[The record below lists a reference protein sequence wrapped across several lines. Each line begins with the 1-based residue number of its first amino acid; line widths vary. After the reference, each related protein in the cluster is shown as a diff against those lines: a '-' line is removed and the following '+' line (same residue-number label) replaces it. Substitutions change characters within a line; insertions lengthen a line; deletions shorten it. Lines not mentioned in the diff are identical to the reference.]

1 LHENQEKKELSS
13 QKVFFELAF
22 IPKKFRNQVK
32 EALICHS
39 ILYGSFRRSNTLT
52 EALL

>member
-1 LHENQEKKELSS
+1 MKIKKKKELSS
-13 QKVFFELAF
+13 QKVSFELAF
-22 IPKKFRNQVK
+22 IPKKFPNQVK
-32 EALICHS
+32 ESIFCPG